1 MGTRTCGACSGR
13 GFTTESQW
21 RPNPAGGL
29 GHNVTIRRNCNLCS
43 GSGRVYVPDPPRPV
57 QPRGGS
63 GGRTRGGGKGSGGGR
78 GTPWGFKKK
87 KNRPEDENVGV
98 IGIGPDGELQV
109 PFTEEELAKRRS
121 QGAAGMLAFLAFGGV
136 AALVGW
142 ARTWVAT
149 LAPPTVASGA
159 TYLVVRRMGRAGVT
173 LTYLVLAAMVIVPV
187 LWVVKLL
194 MDAP

>member
-29 GHNVTIRRNCNLCS
+29 GHNVTIRRNCSLCS
-43 GSGRVYVPDPPRPV
+43 GSGRVHVPDPPRPV

-63 GGRTRGGGKGSGGGR
+63 GGRTRGGGKGYAGGR

-87 KNRPEDENVGV
+87 KRPADENIGV

-142 ARTWVAT
+142 AGTWVAT